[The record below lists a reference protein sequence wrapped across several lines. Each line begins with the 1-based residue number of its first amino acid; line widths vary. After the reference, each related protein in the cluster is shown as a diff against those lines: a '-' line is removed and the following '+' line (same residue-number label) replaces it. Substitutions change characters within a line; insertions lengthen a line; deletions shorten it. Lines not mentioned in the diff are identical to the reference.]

1 MKKCKK
7 NEDDK
12 EIALIKMLDQKIK
25 VVLTEF
31 RNMIKGFKTEG
42 NAKCAALAEG
52 ARGLLLDVTADLK
65 EMKDITLKVFAL
77 EKICKDRMSGK
88 SGVRKLTRSDEK
100 TVEKAIKRFK
110 QLLKHTD
117 GTISKTNKKVA
128 QIKKAMLVPK
138 KPTKKPVVKKTAK
151 GRKRR

>member
-25 VVLTEF
+25 VMLTEF
-31 RNMIKGFKTEG
+31 RNMIKGFKKEG
-42 NAKCAALAEG
+42 NAKCAALSEG

>member
-25 VVLTEF
+25 VMLTEF
-31 RNMIKGFKTEG
+31 RNMIKGFKKDG
-42 NAKCAALAEG
+42 NAKCEALAEG

-65 EMKDITLKVFAL
+65 EMKDVTLKVFAL

>member
-25 VVLTEF
+25 VMLTEF

-100 TVEKAIKRFK
+100 TVEKATKRFK

-117 GTISKTNKKVA
+117 GTISKTGKKVE
-128 QIKKAMLVPK
+128 QIKKVMSVPK
-138 KPTKKPVVKKTAK
+138 KPAKKPVVKKTAK
-151 GRKRR
+151 GKKRR

>member
-25 VVLTEF
+25 VMLTEF
-31 RNMIKGFKTEG
+31 RNMIKGFKKEG

-88 SGVRKLTRSDEK
+88 PGVRKLTRSDEK
-100 TVEKAIKRFK
+100 TVGKAIKRFK

-128 QIKKAMLVPK
+128 QIKNAMLVPK

-151 GRKRR
+151 GKKRR

>member
-25 VVLTEF
+25 VMLTEF
-31 RNMIKGFKTEG
+31 RNMIKGFKKEG

-77 EKICKDRMSGK
+77 EKICKDEMSGK
-88 SGVRKLTRSDEK
+88 SSGKKLKRSDEK
-100 TVEKAIKRFK
+100 AVEKSLKRFK

-117 GTISKTNKKVA
+117 GTISKTGKKVE
-128 QIKKAMLVPK
+128 QIKKAMSVSK
-138 KPTKKPVVKKTAK
+138 KPAKKPGVKKTTK
-151 GRKRR
+151 GKKRR

>member
-7 NEDDK
+7 KEDGK
-12 EIALIKMLDQKIK
+12 EITLIKSLDQKLK
-25 VVLTEF
+25 VTLTEL
-31 RNMIKGFKTEG
+31 RNMIKGFKKDG

-77 EKICKDRMSGK
+77 EKICKDAMSGK
-88 SGVRKLTRSDEK
+88 SSGKKLKRSDEK
-100 TVEKAIKRFK
+100 AVEKSVKRFK

-117 GTISKTNKKVA
+117 GAISKTGKKVE
-128 QIKKAMLVPK
+128 QIKKVMSVPK
-138 KPTKKPVVKKTAK
+138 KPAKKPVVKKTAK
-151 GRKRR
+151 GKKRR